1 MERVKCS
8 SAGAGMITTHQLSQ
22 VCLWIQQIFFG
33 GVFCR
38 GCDGEKNRR
47 GHCTLE
53 MWSCL
58 SALSSEI
65 RNNVG
70 PAFDSP
76 DICIMSCACQSDPG
90 DKTHL

>member
-38 GCDGEKNRR
+38 RCDGEKNRR
-47 GHCTLE
+47 AHCTLE

-58 SALSSEI
+58 SACALSSDI

-70 PAFDSP
+70 PAFDLLTSV
-76 DICIMSCACQSDPG
+76 
-90 DKTHL
+90 L